1 MKKNKVILDNL
12 VVVFSMLLWALGL
25 PILDLQ
31 QEGWDGFS
39 LSSARALLAGLT
51 MLGLA
56 YFSRPVFFRRKE
68 VLTSFF
74 LGIFGYGLMSL
85 LLVIGIG
92 YAGAVTAAIIAA
104 LVPVISALLDVI
116 ATRRMIDFR
125 LFIAVILSLVGG
137 LIATLNDQ
145 EMVLTLGW
153 GELLLLSS
161 VVLWVL
167 YSRFSLSMLGQAHPV
182 GGYGL
187 TMIAGSVGLLLATFI
202 AGFFGYELKQD
213 FSFDSVMVVL
223 FLGIF
228 STGLSVLLWLH
239 GAKRLGVTTAGLHQN
254 LVPAFVMLIMF
265 ILGEG
270 FQWREGVGGL
280 LVISGAIIA
289 QLRKREST

>member
-1 MKKNKVILDNL
+1 MILDNL
-12 VVVFSMLLWALGL
+12 VVVFSMFLWALGL

-56 YFSRPVFFRRKE
+56 YFSRPVLFRRKE
-68 VLTSFF
+68 VLTSFL
-74 LGIFGYGLMSL
+74 LGIFGYGLASL

-92 YAGAVTAAIIAA
+92 YAGAVTAAIIAV

-254 LVPAFVMLIMF
+254 LVPVFVMLIMF
-265 ILGEG
+265 ILGER

>member
-1 MKKNKVILDNL
+1 MILDNL
-12 VVVFSMLLWALGL
+12 VVVFSMFLWALGL

-39 LSSARALLAGLT
+39 LSSARALLSGLT

-56 YFSRPVFFRRKE
+56 YFSRPVLFRRKE
-68 VLTSFF
+68 MLTSFL
-74 LGIFGYGLMSL
+74 LGIFGYGLASL

-116 ATRRMIDFR
+116 TTRRMIDFP

-187 TMIAGSVGLLLATFI
+187 TMIAGSLGLLLATFI

-213 FSFDSVMVVL
+213 FSFNSVMVVL
-223 FLGIF
+223 FLGVF

-254 LVPAFVMLIMF
+254 LVPVFVMLIMF

>member
-1 MKKNKVILDNL
+1 
-12 VVVFSMLLWALGL
+12 
-25 PILDLQ
+25 
-31 QEGWDGFS
+31 
-39 LSSARALLAGLT
+39 
-51 MLGLA
+51 
-56 YFSRPVFFRRKE
+56 
-68 VLTSFF
+68 
-74 LGIFGYGLMSL
+74 
-85 LLVIGIG
+85 
-92 YAGAVTAAIIAA
+92 
-104 LVPVISALLDVI
+104 
-116 ATRRMIDFR
+116 
-125 LFIAVILSLVGG
+125 
-137 LIATLNDQ
+137 
-145 EMVLTLGW
+145 
-153 GELLLLSS
+153 
-161 VVLWVL
+161 
-167 YSRFSLSMLGQAHPV
+167 
-182 GGYGL
+182 
-187 TMIAGSVGLLLATFI
+187 MIAGSVGLLLATFI